1 MKLKYIIFAF
11 ASVLIATILNVISY
25 FAAFAITVM
34 TGGVNVLET
43 ESALVNQGIFNVVRY
58 LFIIVIFGCIFYR
71 VIYYADGATDRKE
84 SVKDSIKFVIK
95 PLNLILFL
103 LAGLAIQL
111 GTDAVLYILGT
122 AFPTTF
128 ASYKHM
134 METFSGSHSP
144 LFIITTFTLG
154 PIAEEL
160 IFRGVT
166 LEFLLKG
173 LENRKRAALLSVL
186 IQAALFGLYHGNI
199 VQAVYAFIFGILL
212 GILAVKTKSLVP
224 SILLHAA
231 INGSLYLIPE
241 NVFFNIQNAI
251 LVGTLSI
258 TIMVSAMVILLQKYK
273 NHVA

>member
-34 TGGVNVLET
+34 TGGVNVLEA

-58 LFIIVIFGCIFYR
+58 LFIIVIFGFIFYKT
-71 VIYYADGATDRKE
+71 VYYSDDASDRKD
-84 SVKDSIKFVIK
+84 SVSQSFHFVIK
-95 PLNLILFL
+95 PTNIILFL

-111 GTDAVLYILGT
+111 GTDAVLYTLGT
-122 AFPTTF
+122 AFPTSF

-134 METFSGSHSP
+134 METFSGSHST
-144 LFIITTFTLG
+144 LFIVTTFTLG
-154 PIAEEL
+154 PIAEEF

-173 LENRKRAALLSVL
+173 FANRKRAALLSVL

-199 VQAVYAFIFGILL
+199 IQAVYAFIFGILL
-212 GILAVKTKSLVP
+212 GTLAVRTKSLIP

-241 NVFFNIQNAI
+241 NVFFSIQNAI
-251 LVGTLSI
+251 LVGTISL
-258 TIMVSAMVILLQKYK
+258 TIMVSAIIILLQKYK
-273 NHVA
+273 SHVS